1 MRSLKDLQHTL
12 RRIDRRGYSAYRDLR
27 GDYDLGELMLCI
39 DHVQADPFAA
49 PSRIRIRL
57 DQSKAGLPSS
67 LMARGIRRIALAD
80 FLAREVRACISEG
93 KFRRGPRQ
101 RKNPSGHGRSGVITI
116 DAGSQEVLE
125 RSAILL
131 TPEYIEARLEVGLP
145 AQGRRV
151 LGNVAEEILI
161 DQLPE
166 IARQALCWRQIDEAV
181 AKHHVE
187 TVENQEYI
195 RSWLADQDLIAFVAN
210 GSILPRE
217 SGASDRPMASPQA
230 VAFQSPLSLQVE
242 APLLN
247 CIVQPDGE
255 RATILGLGIPKGVSL
270 IVGGGYHGKSTLLQA
285 LESAVYPHIPGDGR
299 EYVVSNRDLVKIKAE
314 DGRAVTGVD
323 IHGFIDQLPTPPHRS
338 GGGDSSRTHFF
349 STEDA
354 SGSTSQAASIIEAIE
369 SGASGILLDEDTC
382 ATNFMVRDARM
393 QKLVHRDHEPITP
406 LVDRVREIY
415 ERWEISTLAV
425 MGGSGDYFEVA
436 DTVIRLQDYKVDN
449 VTQEARDIAAH
460 SPNGRSNEVREPLT
474 KIPSRRPL
482 SSSIDASKGRK
493 RINISAKGPET
504 LQFGGD
510 QVDLRQLP
518 QIVESSQTRAIGLAI
533 YQASLQ
539 FMDPVSDRSSDG
551 RGSLVKVLDRIEE
564 ALDEHGLDWLEA
576 NHRKEPTRRFYPGRV
591 SRPRRHEIAAA
602 LNRMRSLRV
611 APPIT
616 TPPSL
621 PDDDD
626 ALRDDPKMP
635 DQTSP
640 A

>member
-1 MRSLKDLQHTL
+1 MRSLKDLQKTL
-12 RRIDRRGYSAYRDLR
+12 KRIDRRGYSAYRDLR
-27 GDYDLGELMLCI
+27 GDYDLGALTLCI

-49 PSRIRIRL
+49 PSRIRLRL
-57 DQSKAGLPSS
+57 DQSKAALPSS

-80 FLAREVRACISEG
+80 FLAREVRSCISDG
-93 KFRRGPRQ
+93 KFRRDPKQ
-101 RKNPSGHGRSGVITI
+101 RKTSSGHGRSGLITI
-116 DAGSQEVLE
+116 DAGGQEVLE
-125 RSAILL
+125 RSAISL
-131 TPEYIEARLEVGLP
+131 TTEYVEARLEVGLP

-166 IARQALCWRQIDEAV
+166 IARQALCWRQINEAV

-195 RSWLADQDLIAFVAN
+195 RSWLTDQELIAFVAN
-210 GSILPRE
+210 GSILPRK
-217 SGASDRPMASPQA
+217 SGASDQPMASPQA
-230 VAFQSPLSLQVE
+230 VAFQSPPSLQVE

-247 CIVQPDGE
+247 SIAQPDGE
-255 RATILGLGIPKGVSL
+255 HTTILGLGIPRGVSL

-285 LESAVYPHIPGDGR
+285 LESAVYPHLPGDGR
-299 EYVVSNRDLVKIKAE
+299 EYVISNRDLVKIRAE

-323 IHGFIDQLPTPPHRS
+323 IHGFIDQLPIPPHRS
-338 GGGDSSRTHFF
+338 GAGEPRPTHFF

-354 SGSTSQAASIIEAIE
+354 SGSTSQAASIVEAIE

-415 ERWEISTLAV
+415 ERWGISTLLV

-436 DTVIRLQDYKVDN
+436 DTVIRLQDYQVEN
-449 VTQEARDIAAH
+449 VTGEARDIAAH
-460 SPNGRSNEVREPLT
+460 SPNGRANEVREPLRQ
-474 KIPSRRPL
+474 IPPRRPL
-482 SSSIDASKGRK
+482 PSSIDASKGRK
-493 RINISAKGPET
+493 RVNIAAKGSET

-539 FMDPVSDRSSDG
+539 FMDHENDRVSDG
-551 RGSLVKVLDRIEE
+551 RGSLPRILDRIEE
-564 ALDEHGLDWLEA
+564 ALDTHGLDWLEA
-576 NHRKEPTRRFYPGRV
+576 SLREGPTRRFYPGRV

-602 LNRMRSLRV
+602 LNRMRSLKV

-616 TPPSL
+616 SPPSL

-626 ALRDDPKMP
+626 ALRDAPKMP
-635 DQTSP
+635 DQTLP